1 VVTRAKTM
9 GAAVATGEIRNIV
22 VKRALV
28 MNNAAANLSDF
39 LFLFIILISNEGRRI
54 QAGKSPTA

>member
-1 VVTRAKTM
+1 
-9 GAAVATGEIRNIV
+9 V